1 MEILEK
7 NHITTTFENKVAF
20 STSVI
25 AVALSLST
33 IYSNSIHDDLLL
45 SQGHANNAWSHF
57 QSKSIKQNMYEAIIE
72 ELKLDSENEA
82 FSNTHR
88 QRIKDKI
95 DNFDKEIQRYDKE
108 KKEIR
113 SKAEGFQAEAEKADL
128 KGVQLDLAEAFYQ
141 IAIILSAICL
151 IAKSGWLWRV
161 SMVLGGVGVSCSFY
175 AWLML

>member
-1 MEILEK
+1 
-7 NHITTTFENKVAF
+7 
-20 STSVI
+20 
-25 AVALSLST
+25 
-33 IYSNSIHDDLLL
+33 LLL

-88 QRIKDKI
+88 QRIEGKI
-95 DNFDKEIQRYDKE
+95 NHFEQEIQRYDKE

-151 IAKSGWLWRV
+151 IAKSRWLWQI
-161 SMVLGGVGVSCSFY
+161 SMMLGCVGIGCSLY
-175 AWLML
+175 AWFIL